1 MKTTFTVRH
10 LENDSTVKEYFK
22 DRSAG
27 LAKHVKR
34 FKDDLVYL
42 HGTLE
47 KNPHREEF
55 YATLSLFL
63 PTMALHCREKGDD
76 YAFALNLA
84 FQDIIRQIE
93 KHVDKL
99 NREKRRSVRQ

>member
-10 LENDSTVKEYFK
+10 LENDDIIKGHFE
-22 DRSAG
+22 DRAEK
-27 LAKHVKR
+27 LEKHVKR

-63 PTMALHCREKGDD
+63 PTLALHAREKGLD
-76 YAFALNLA
+76 YATAMNFAFA
-84 FQDIIRQIE
+84 DIVRQIE

-99 NREKRRSVRQ
+99 NREKRRQVR